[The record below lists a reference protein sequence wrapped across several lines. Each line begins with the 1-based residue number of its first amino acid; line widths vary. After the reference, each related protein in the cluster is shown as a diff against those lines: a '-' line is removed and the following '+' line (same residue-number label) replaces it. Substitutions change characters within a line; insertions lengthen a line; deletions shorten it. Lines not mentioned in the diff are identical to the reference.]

1 MPIKFTS
8 MHGICTN
15 EKDENFCA
23 DCKERER
30 ERERE
35 SEFSLKKNHKKK
47 APKPSFSFF
56 LNQSTTWLA
65 ESCT

>member
-1 MPIKFTS
+1 MEFAQTRRMITFAQIVK
-8 MHGICTN
+8 
-15 EKDENFCA
+15 
-23 DCKERER
+23 R

>member
-1 MPIKFTS
+1 MEFAQTRRMRTFAQIVKR
-8 MHGICTN
+8 
-15 EKDENFCA
+15 
-23 DCKERER
+23 ERER